1 MNNNNIYVGFDFSIN
16 KPAATVYCNGAFNFL
31 FWPLN
36 ITEDRIDNYNAA
48 GVSVHNRNLEPIHKN
63 MASSDL
69 VLTHTVRSVG
79 LANMIIDD
87 LDKLI

>member
-1 MNNNNIYVGFDFSIN
+1 MDNIFVGFDFSIN
-16 KPAATVYCNGAFNFL
+16 KPAATVYHNGNFNFL

-36 ITEDRIDNYNAA
+36 IQEKKIHGYNEA
-48 GVSVHNRNLEPIHKN
+48 GVFVHNRNLEPIHKN
-63 MASSDL
+63 ISSSDL
-69 VLTHTVRSVG
+69 VLTHTVRSLG